1 MKVALVFIY
10 NNVNKYSIHTLIAA
24 SESRSLGLDK
34 YLVGIDEFNELFK
47 YVINRYSEV
56 IIALSLMTT
65 QLPRLLN
72 FINYL
77 KGLRS
82 RYGSKVLLV
91 GGGPHVSGDP
101 LGSLKSLG
109 FDYVFIGEAENSFTE
124 FLHRLIYGGDV
135 KSVKGMAYLED
146 DEYVFTGKA
155 EPVDLDLF
163 PPISV
168 ESRLFNP
175 IEISRGC
182 PYACKYCQVS
192 YIFGG
197 LMRHRSVESII
208 KYCRLLINYG
218 VKDLRFISPNSLA
231 YGGDGRSLNF
241 SALSELLGE
250 LKKLRNLGGRTYLG
264 TFPSEVRPDFID
276 REVIKLLKESVS
288 NKRVAIGAQSGSE
301 RVLRDLGRG
310 HGVDE
315 VLNAVKL
322 LREYGFNVDVDL
334 IFGLPIEGLDD
345 MMASVELIRR
355 LLSIEGVKVRIHS
368 YIPLPGT
375 PLFKL
380 GVRELPE
387 SIKRELLKYLGKG
400 MIFGD
405 WLKQEELAREIIKLK
420 DLGVIIG
427 VNDINLRSSNTATLA
442 QHFKL

>member
-10 NNVNKYSIHTLIAA
+10 SDANKYSIHTLIAA
-24 SESRSLGLDK
+24 VESHSLDLDK
-34 YLVGIDEFNELFK
+34 YLVGIDGFNEVFK
-47 YVINRYSEV
+47 YVISRYSRV

-77 KGLRS
+77 KELRS
-82 RYGSKVLLV
+82 KHSDKVLLV

-109 FDYVFIGEAENSFTE
+109 FDYIFIGEAENSFTE

-135 KSVKGMAYLED
+135 KSVKGVAYLED
-146 DEYVFTGKA
+146 GKYVFTGRA
-155 EPVDLDLF
+155 EPADLNSF

-168 ESRLFNP
+168 KSRLFNP

-192 YIFGG
+192 YVFGG
-197 LMRHRSVESII
+197 LMRHRSIELIT

-218 VKDLRFISPNSLA
+218 VRDLRFISPNSLA
-231 YGGDGRSLNF
+231 YGSDGRSLNF

-250 LKKLRNLGGRTYLG
+250 LKKLQDLGGRVYLG

-276 REVIKLLKESVS
+276 REVVRLLKESVN
-288 NKRVAIGAQSGSE
+288 NKRIAIGAQSGSDK
-301 RVLRDLGRG
+301 VLRDLSRG

-322 LREYGFNVDVDL
+322 LREYGFNVDVDF
-334 IFGLPIEGLDD
+334 IFGLPVEDLDD
-345 MMASVELIRR
+345 MVASVELIRR
-355 LLSIEGVKVRIHS
+355 LLSIGGVRIRAHS

-380 GVRELPE
+380 GIREVPDL
-387 SIKRELLKYLGKG
+387 IRRELLKYLGKG
-400 MIFGD
+400 LVFGD
-405 WLKQEELAREIIKLK
+405 WLKQEELAREIIKLR
-420 DLGVIIG
+420 DLGIIMG
-427 VNDINLRSSNTATLA
+427 CFLVD
-442 QHFKL
+442 FCW